1 MSPSLGLP
9 PLAAAH
15 GGAPV
20 RRGPSLWRDAWTLA
34 GRTVDHWRTR
44 PGTLAVQLLF
54 PVLIVLMMGGLFGG
68 AIAGTA
74 AAYMPFVVPGVLTL
88 TMLFGIEATMTA
100 VATDAA
106 RTLTDRFR
114 SLPISAGAVL
124 LGRVIADLAASVLEL
139 SVMTVAGLALG
150 WRPEGGLGGA
160 VLAYLLLVWLRLA
173 VLWLGLLFG
182 LRAGGPE
189 SVAAVQILVWPVGFL
204 STVFLDPATMP
215 RWLGVAAEWNPLSAT
230 ATAVRDLFGNP
241 GVTGLTWAGEHA
253 TLLAVVWPA
262 VLLVVAAPLAT
273 RAYRRLG
280 A

>member
-1 MSPSLGLP
+1 MTERISTYP
-9 PLAAAH
+9 PLAASR
-15 GGAPV
+15 GAGV
-20 RRGPSLWRDAWTLA
+20 RRGPSLWRDAWVLA

-44 PGTLAVQLLF
+44 PGTLAIQLLF

-74 AAYMPFVVPGVLTL
+74 TAYMPFVVPGVLTL

-114 SLPISAGAVL
+114 SLPISSGAVL
-124 LGRVIADLAASVLEL
+124 LGRVLADLAASVLEL
-139 SVMTVAGLALG
+139 SVMTLAGLLLG

-160 VLAYLLLVWLRLA
+160 VLAYVLLVWLRLA

-182 LRAGGPE
+182 LRAASPE
-189 SVAAVQILVWPVGFL
+189 SVVAVQILVWPVGFL
-204 STVFLDPATMP
+204 STVFLDPSTMP
-215 RWLGVAAEWNPLSAT
+215 RWLGVAAEWNPISAT
-230 ATAVRDLFGNP
+230 ATAVRDLFANP
-241 GVTGLTWAGEHA
+241 GVTGLTWASDNA
-253 TLLAVVWPA
+253 VLLAVAWPA
-262 VLLVVAAPLAT
+262 ALLAVSGPLAV

>member
-1 MSPSLGLP
+1 MTERISTYP
-9 PLAAAH
+9 PLAAAW
-15 GGAPV
+15 GSPV
-20 RRGPSLWRDAWTLA
+20 RRGPSLWRDAWVLA

-44 PGTLAVQLLF
+44 PGAVAVQLLF

-74 AAYMPFVVPGVLTL
+74 ADYMPFVVPGVLTL
-88 TMLFGIEATMTA
+88 TMLFGVETTMTA

-114 SLPISAGAVL
+114 SLPISSGAVL

-139 SVMTVAGLALG
+139 SVLTLAGLALG
-150 WRPEGGLGGA
+150 WRLDGGLGA
-160 VLAYLLLVWLRLA
+160 ALLAYLLLLWLRLA

-182 LRAGGPE
+182 LRVSGPE
-189 SVAAVQILVWPVGFL
+189 AVMAVQILVWPVGFL
-204 STVFLDPATMP
+204 STVFLDPGTMP

-230 ATAVRDLFGNP
+230 TTAVRDLFGNP
-241 GVTGLTWAGEHA
+241 GVAGITWASENA
-253 TLLAVVWPA
+253 ALLAVAWPA
-262 VLLVVAAPLAT
+262 VLLAITVPVAT

>member
-1 MSPSLGLP
+1 MSQSLTRS
-9 PLAAAH
+9 PLVGAS
-15 GGAPV
+15 GGPAV
-20 RRGPSLWRDAWTLA
+20 RRAPALWRDAWTLT
-34 GRTVDHWRTR
+34 GRTFDHWRTR
-44 PGTLAVQLLF
+44 PGALAVQLLF

-74 AAYMPFVVPGVLTL
+74 GAYMPFVVPGVLTL
-88 TMLFGIEATMTA
+88 TMLFGVEATMTA

-114 SLPISAGAVL
+114 SLPISSGSVL

-139 SVMTVAGLALG
+139 TVMSLAGLALG
-150 WRPEGGLGGA
+150 WRPEGGFGAA
-160 VLAYLLLVWLRLA
+160 VLAYVLLLWLRLA

-182 LRAGGPE
+182 LRASGPE

-215 RWLGVAAEWNPLSAT
+215 RWLGVAAEWNPLSST
-230 ATAVRDLFGNP
+230 ASAVRELFGNP
-241 GVTGLTWAGEHA
+241 GVTGLTWASEHA
-253 TLLAVVWPA
+253 VALAVAWPA
-262 VLLVVAAPLAT
+262 VLLAVAVPLAT
-273 RAYRRLG
+273 RAFRRLG